1 MEQANISYFKAA
13 LIVLLLALISFCINA
28 SVINPFETLPFFF
41 SILIAVSMVLSVLV
55 LFKSRQYLIYTDGI
69 SILKMLF
76 SLVLAIVFFSSI
88 MTIFNPQ
95 IKSLII
101 AKKYDDYYVRI
112 AEQDRNQSVYYYFA
126 VGRQKNNEKYLVNFE
141 KNHLMRNFTYL
152 TGEDLDKFTNLIK
165 TSRDKNLIKLYDEIN
180 KDNRISLNEMIQ
192 LQEFIIKYGVHNDKP
207 PF

>member
-1 MEQANISYFKAA
+1 MEQANTSYFKAA

-28 SVINPFETLPFFF
+28 KIINPFETLPFFF
-41 SILIAVSMVLSVLV
+41 SILVVLAMGLSVLV
-55 LFKSRQYLIYTDGI
+55 LFKSRQYLISTDGI
-69 SILKMLF
+69 SILKMVV

-88 MTIFNPQ
+88 MSIFNPQ
-95 IKSLII
+95 IKSLIV

-112 AEQDRNQSVYYYFA
+112 AEQDRNQPVYYYFA

-141 KNHLMRNFTYL
+141 NNNLMRNFTYL
-152 TGEDLDKFTNLIK
+152 KGEELDKFTNFIK
-165 TSRDKNLIKLYDEIN
+165 TSRDKNLIKMYDDLN

>member
-13 LIVLLLALISFCINA
+13 LIVLLLALISFCIYA
-28 SVINPFETLPFFF
+28 SVINPFENLPFFF
-41 SILIAVSMVLSVLV
+41 LILIAVTMGLSVLV
-55 LFKSRQYLIYTDGI
+55 LFKSRQYLISTDGI
-69 SILKMLF
+69 SLLKMGI
-76 SLVLAIVFFSSI
+76 SLVLAIVFLSSI
-88 MTIFNPQ
+88 MSIFNQQ
-95 IKSLII
+95 IKSFII

>member
-13 LIVLLLALISFCINA
+13 LIVLLLALISFCIYA

-55 LFKSRQYLIYTDGI
+55 LFKSRQYLISTDGI
-69 SILKMLF
+69 SILKMVV

-88 MTIFNPQ
+88 MSIFNQQ
-95 IKSLII
+95 IKSLIVS
-101 AKKYDDYYVRI
+101 KKYDDYYVRI
-112 AEQDRNQSVYYYFA
+112 AEQDRNQPVYYYFA

-141 KNHLMRNFTYL
+141 KNHMMRNFTYL
-152 TGEDLDKFTNLIK
+152 TGEDLDKFANLIK
-165 TSRDKNLIKLYDEIN
+165 TSRDKNLIKLYDDLN

-192 LQEFIIKYGVHNDKP
+192 LQEFIIKYGVHNEKP